1 MKKVFPIITTQVRAN
16 HNPGDT
22 FIGIGGQY
30 IFENLFGPINWLV
43 INKFSQEEAWLKREE
58 LIKEAGIVYY
68 AGMPQY
74 NNYDDWCFWY
84 DKELW
89 EEIIVPWD
97 LKVIS
102 LAGGA
107 GFPNAEMTPEE
118 FTERCLESE
127 KTVGML
133 QARKNNLLL
142 TTVRD
147 NHANKLLNSVGIE
160 NHVVACSA
168 LFASRQANIQK
179 EEKEYVV
186 LVPPNYKSIPDI
198 YRIDG
203 SKEETM
209 IADWLSIFNALKKEY
224 KKVII
229 VCHWHDEF
237 LSLRNH
243 VEPNEIFFTTDYLSL
258 LNIYK
263 KASLV
268 ISARLHAALP
278 AFGIEGTKAIS
289 IAIDTR
295 GHAAGIVEK
304 IPVITYAQL
313 SADVII
319 EKCKTV
325 EMSEKEDIDKVLKEY
340 HTVLM
345 GCKELHSLFY

>member
-1 MKKVFPIITTQVRAN
+1 MKKTFPIISTQVRAN

-30 IFENLFGPINWLV
+30 IFESLFGPINWLV
-43 INKFSQEEAWLKREE
+43 INKFSKEEAWESKEDF
-58 LIKEAGIVYY
+58 IKEAGLVYY

-89 EEIIVPWD
+89 ENIIVPWN

-107 GFPNAEMTPEE
+107 GFPDAEMTPEQ
-118 FTERCLESE
+118 FSERCLTSQR
-127 KTVGML
+127 TADML

-147 NHANKLLNSVGIE
+147 NHANKLLSSLGID
-160 NHVVACSA
+160 NKLIACSA
-168 LFASRQANIQK
+168 LFASRQANI
-179 EEKEYVV
+179 ERENKEYVI
-186 LVPPNYKSIPDI
+186 LVPPNYKNIPDQ
-198 YRIDG
+198 YTKNEN
-203 SKEETM
+203 KEETFLK
-209 IADWLSIFNALKKEY
+209 DWLSIFNALKQEY

-229 VCHWHDEF
+229 VCHWRDEF
-237 LSLRNH
+237 ISLRDH
-243 VEPNEIFFTTDYLSL
+243 VKANEIFFTSDYLSL

-268 ISARLHAALP
+268 VSARLHAALP
-278 AFGIEGTKAIS
+278 AFGIEGTKAVS

-295 GHAAGIVEK
+295 GHAAGIIEK
-304 IPVITYAQL
+304 IPVVTYGQL
-313 SADVII
+313 NSDIIIETARKTEASEKADV
-319 EKCKTV
+319 
-325 EMSEKEDIDKVLKEY
+325 DKVLEQY
-340 HTVLM
+340 HDVLIN
-345 GCKELHSLFY
+345 CKELYSLIY